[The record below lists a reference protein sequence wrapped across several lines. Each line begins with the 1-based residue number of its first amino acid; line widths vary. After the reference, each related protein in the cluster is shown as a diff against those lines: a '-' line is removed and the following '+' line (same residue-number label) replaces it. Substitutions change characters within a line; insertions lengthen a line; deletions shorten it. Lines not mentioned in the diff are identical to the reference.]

1 MRLTITLCLL
11 IVFVLSSNAQI
22 ENRKLDLTEK
32 QQFDFVN
39 KVQTNIKKLQS
50 KLQKS
55 VNGGIR
61 KLQKQEAKLIKRIA
75 KTDSARA
82 KQMLTESNNR
92 YNKFQHTLISSPN
105 NAWKEYL
112 PALDSVQTSINFL
125 GTGNILDQGLSKSIS
140 EASGNLKQY
149 ANNIQAGMQIQQ
161 QLKERKRFL
170 MQQFQ
175 QFGLVKELKRL
186 NKEFFYYQQQFNEIK
201 ALLSDGSKLE
211 RKLIGIIRESEAF
224 KNFFNANSQFS
235 SLFPAGSGGSGGN
248 SGITDNLQTIAD
260 IQARLLRAG
269 MDNMAVNNALTNAQT
284 EPLTS
289 VPSIRLPGMNGGE
302 ALDMPDFTPN
312 QQKTKS
318 LLQRIELG
326 WNLQTRRATNLLP
339 SLADLGLSIGY
350 KLNDNSVIGTG
361 IAYKLGMGNG
371 WKDIRFS
378 HQGVGLRTYID
389 IRIKGSFWISGGYE
403 KNYMQAFSRF
413 SQINDWQK
421 TALLG
426 ITKKLKLNKQ
436 KETKIQLLYDFFNRT
451 NGQQPLQFRYGQ
463 LF

>member
-1 MRLTITLCLL
+1 MRLTITICLL
-11 IVFVLSSNAQI
+11 IACVLSSNAQI
-22 ENRKLDLTEK
+22 ENRKSDLTEK

-39 KVQTNIKKLQS
+39 KVETNIEKLQS

-75 KTDSARA
+75 KTDSAKA
-82 KQMLTESNNR
+82 KQMLAESNNL

-125 GTGNILDQGLSKSIS
+125 GTGNILDQGFSKSIS

-149 ANNIQAGMQIQQ
+149 TNNIQAAMQIQQ

-289 VPSIRLPGMNGGE
+289 VPSVRLPGMNGGE

>member
-22 ENRKLDLTEK
+22 KNRKLDLTEK

-125 GTGNILDQGLSKSIS
+125 GTGNIIDQGLSKSIS

-224 KNFFNANSQFS
+224 KNFFNSNSQFS

-269 MDNMAVNNALTNAQT
+269 MDNMAVNNALTYAQT

-289 VPSIRLPGMNGGE
+289 VPSVRLPGMNGGE

-318 LLQRIELG
+318 LLQRIEFG

>member
-1 MRLTITLCLL
+1 
-11 IVFVLSSNAQI
+11 
-22 ENRKLDLTEK
+22 
-32 QQFDFVN
+32 
-39 KVQTNIKKLQS
+39 
-50 KLQKS
+50 
-55 VNGGIR
+55 
-61 KLQKQEAKLIKRIA
+61 
-75 KTDSARA
+75 
-82 KQMLTESNNR
+82 MLAESNNL

-112 PALDSVQTSINFL
+112 PALDSVQTSLNFL

-149 ANNIQAGMQIQQ
+149 TNSIQAAMQIQQ
-161 QLKERKRFL
+161 QLKERKRLL

-211 RKLIGIIRESEAF
+211 RKLLGIIRDSDAF

-235 SLFPAGSGGSGGN
+235 ALFPAGSGGSGIANGT
-248 SGITDNLQTIAD
+248 TDNLQTIAEV
-260 IQARLLRAG
+260 QARLLRSG
-269 MDNMAVNNALTNAQT
+269 MDNRAVNNALTNAQT

-289 VPSIRLPGMNGGE
+289 VPSVRLPGMNGGE
-302 ALDMPDFTPN
+302 ALAMPDFIPN

-436 KETKIQLLYDFFNRT
+436 KETKIQLLYDFLNRT